1 MYEDIPH
8 VEFKGYRIYHAESKL
23 AHLKTEEYWTPSKV
37 QRTLKCGHAP
47 AMLLIE
53 YAQSLAVLDL
63 EEDSYGRF
71 KVLVEGE

>member
-1 MYEDIPH
+1 MHEDIPH

-23 AHLKTEEYWTPSKV
+23 THLKTEEYWTPSKV

-47 AMLLIE
+47 AILLIE
-53 YAQSLAVLDL
+53 YAQSLDVLDL